1 MKRDLGGEGMAS
13 CTPPRFSGSS
23 LAGTA
28 SIPATIYL
36 LARAGVIPEKVRQ
49 GAFLLTTTAIACSL
63 MLACTAFFS
72 IPRFLSALAAL
83 LVTAHLLAPWC
94 YSAFYRD

>member
-1 MKRDLGGEGMAS
+1 MAS